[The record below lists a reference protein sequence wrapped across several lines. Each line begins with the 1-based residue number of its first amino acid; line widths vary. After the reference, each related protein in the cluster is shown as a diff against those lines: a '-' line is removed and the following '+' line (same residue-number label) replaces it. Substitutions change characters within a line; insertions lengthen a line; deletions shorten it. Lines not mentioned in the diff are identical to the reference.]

1 MAQKVEK
8 FKRKTHIERTGPAW
22 RSESISSEEE
32 SLQFPAGEESQINRP
47 HGVGVGKR
55 NR

>member
-22 RSESISSEEE
+22 RSESISSKEYSFSPPEKK
-32 SLQFPAGEESQINRP
+32 SQIDIIFTTDY
-47 HGVGVGKR
+47 VFLSFV
-55 NR
+55 